1 MSRTK
6 EERVKELKR
15 QIADLQEEA
24 EMVERWGDSVCSLH
38 NFSDQAKIE
47 AFDELYRQARTY
59 LKSFVETGYEP
70 KDAEHY
76 LYAAVINFTLGSG
89 AWPIINSLLG

>member
-1 MSRTK
+1 MSDTK

-24 EMVERWGDSVCSLH
+24 KMVEQWGDSVCSLSQ
-38 NFSDQAKIE
+38 FSDEAKIQR
-47 AFDELYRQARTY
+47 FDELYRRARTY
-59 LKSFVETGYEP
+59 LKDFVETGYEP

-76 LYAAVINFTLGSG
+76 LYEAVISKTLGPG
-89 AWPIINSLLG
+89 AWDIINSLLR